1 MSTQVPGR
9 GSGER
14 YDVEFKQEAVRLLL
28 TSGKTA
34 SQLARELGV
43 SSWSLSRWK
52 QDYLKASGEIEVEGQ
67 MRSAVEVEQENR
79 QLRRELE
86 AMRRQRDLLKKAIAI
101 CSQDGPGQDGPGL
114 DQVRGMK

>member
-1 MSTQVPGR
+1 MHK

-43 SSWSLSRWK
+43 SSWSLGRWK
-52 QDYLKASGEIEVEGQ
+52 QEYLKSSGALEVEGQ
-67 MRSAVEVEQENR
+67 MRSAVEVEGENR

-86 AMRRQRDLLKKAIAI
+86 AMRRQRDLLAMRRQRDLLDIVLHWPRQGAI
-101 CSQDGPGQDGPGL
+101 
-114 DQVRGMK
+114 